1 MSISH
6 KAFICGVSGLVLGDA
21 ERDFLEAERPWGLI
35 LFSRNLHDPEQ
46 ILGLVAAFCD
56 AVGSADAPVFIDQ
69 EGGRVQR
76 LKPPLAP
83 LYPPG
88 RRYGEIFAA
97 DPEKGR
103 RAAFLGARLIAGDL
117 ADLGITADCLPVLDV
132 PVAGAHDVIGDRAYG
147 TDPETV
153 AALGRAAAEGLM
165 SEGVLPVIKHIPGH
179 GRGTADSHLSLPTVD
194 TPLEDLA
201 VHDFPPFK
209 ALAGLPVAMTAHMV
223 YTALDPDNAATVSPR
238 IVSDIIRGDLGF
250 SGLLMSDDVSMKALG
265 GTMTERCEALF
276 AAGCDLALHC
286 NGELDEMRAVAAASP
301 VLEGAAKT
309 RADRAMA
316 LVGKRIAG
324 DPEAERAEFAEL
336 MADGTA

>member
-1 MSISH
+1 MSVSE
-6 KAFICGVSGLVLGDA
+6 KAFICGVSGLVLSDA
-21 ERDFLEAERPWGLI
+21 ERRFLEDERPFGLI
-35 LFSRNLHDPEQ
+35 LFARNLSDPEQ

-83 LYPPG
+83 IYPPG
-88 RRYGEIFAA
+88 RRYGEIFEA

-147 TDPETV
+147 TNPETV

-165 SEGVLPVIKHIPGH
+165 SEGLLPVIKHIPGH
-179 GRGTADSHLSLPTVD
+179 GRGTADSHLSLPTVEASR
-194 TPLEDLA
+194 EDLA
-201 VHDFPPFK
+201 AHDFPPFR
-209 ALAGLPVAMTAHMV
+209 ALADLPAAMTAHVV
-223 YTALDPDNAATVSPR
+223 YTALDPDNAATVSKR
-238 IVSDIIRGDLGF
+238 IIAEIIRGELGF

-286 NGELDEMRAVAAASP
+286 NGDLDEMRAVAAASP
-301 VLEGAAKT
+301 VLDGAAKA
-309 RADRAMA
+309 RADRALA
-316 LVGKRIAG
+316 LVGRRVAG
-324 DPEAERAEFAEL
+324 DPAAERAEFMEL
-336 MADGTA
+336 MADGMA